1 MAANELLSLLE
12 YVEQE
17 RGISRDELIEALEK
31 SLASAGRKSIEYGK
45 EVRVNVNKYT
55 GKITAWVDM
64 VVTDGPT
71 GGENININE
80 AKKNN
85 PDAKVGEIVSKEIPH
100 QEFGRIAAQTA
111 KQTMLQQL
119 KKAEKS
125 RVFEEFK
132 NNIGQIVSGVVRRF
146 DGGNVILDFQK
157 AEGVIEFKDKIPG
170 DNFIVG
176 EMVNAL
182 LKEIDTF
189 GSGPSLKLTRTSKN
203 FLKELFK
210 REVSE
215 IADNIVEIKG
225 VARDPGSRAKVAV
238 ISKDQRVDPIG
249 ACIGVRGSRV
259 KNITTELGG
268 ERIDIIR
275 FDEDTNQYV
284 TNAMQP
290 AVPKKVEIDQ
300 TNGVINAYVDK
311 EQIKLAIGRNW
322 QNARLA
328 GQLLGMKINILPA
341 EEDSAFGKKLN
352 EIIKSLA
359 ETLSIPEETAKL
371 LANKG
376 ILSIEGLKTVD
387 KNDLL
392 AIEGIT
398 EEAINGILEAVKK
411 LG

>member
-1 MAANELLSLLE
+1 MATNELLSLLE

-71 GGENININE
+71 GGENINIDE
-80 AKKNN
+80 ARKIN
-85 PDAKVGEIVSKEIPH
+85 PDMKIGDIVSREIPH

-132 NNIGQIVSGVVRRF
+132 NSVGEIVSGIVRRF
-146 DGGNVILDFQK
+146 EGGNIILDFQR
-157 AEGVIEFKDKIPG
+157 AEGIIEFKDKIPG
-170 DNFIVG
+170 DNFVAG
-176 EMVNAL
+176 ERVNAL

-189 GSGPSLKLTRTSKN
+189 GSGPSLKLTRTSRN
-203 FLKELFK
+203 FLKKLFE
-210 REVSE
+210 REISE

-225 VARDPGSRAKVAV
+225 IARDPGARAKVAV
-238 ISKDQRVDPIG
+238 ASKDPRVDPIG

-259 KNITTELGG
+259 KNIMTELGG

-275 FDEDTNQYV
+275 FDENLTQYV

-290 AVPKKVEIDQ
+290 AVPQRVEIDQ
-300 TNGVINAYVDK
+300 DNGVINAYVDK

-341 EEDSAFGKKLN
+341 EEDSTFGKQLN
-352 EIIKSLA
+352 EAIKSLA

-387 KNDLL
+387 KSDLM
-392 AIEGIT
+392 AIEGLT
-398 EEAINGILEAVKK
+398 EEVVNSILETVKK
-411 LG
+411 LE

>member
-31 SLASAGRKSIEYGK
+31 SLSSAGKKSIGYGK
-45 EVRVNVNKYT
+45 DIRVNVNKDT

-64 VVTDGPT
+64 VVSDGPT
-71 GGENININE
+71 DGEKININE
-80 AKKNN
+80 AKNIS
-85 PDAKVGEIVSKEIPH
+85 PDAKIDDIVSKEIPH

-132 NNIGQIVSGVVRRF
+132 NSIGQIISGIIRRF
-146 DGGNVILDFQK
+146 EGGNIILDFQK
-157 AEGVIEFKDKIPG
+157 AEGIIEFKDKIPG

-176 EMVNAL
+176 ERVNAL
-182 LKEIDTF
+182 LKEIDTS
-189 GSGPSLKLTRTSKN
+189 GSGPSLKLTRTSRN
-203 FLKELFK
+203 FLKKLFE

-225 VARDPGSRAKVAV
+225 IARDPGARAKVAV
-238 ISKDQRVDPIG
+238 ISKDKRVDPIG

-275 FDEDTNQYV
+275 FDEDINQYV
-284 TNAMQP
+284 TNALQP
-290 AVPKKVEIDQ
+290 AVPKRVEIDQ
-300 TNGVINAYVDK
+300 ANGVINAYVEK
-311 EQIKLAIGRNW
+311 EQIKLAIGKNW

-328 GQLLGMKINILPA
+328 GQLLSMKINILPE

-392 AIEGIT
+392 AIEGLT
-398 EEAINGILEAVKK
+398 EEVVNEILETVKK
-411 LG
+411 LE